1 MTRLDFALTAVLG
14 LASVIVPAPS
24 AAQDDVA
31 GVTGAGE
38 AIFSSDASF
47 EGIPLSGLELGQG
60 LFIAQDGTAIG
71 QFHVVLR
78 GTSPLGQPQDVVV
91 EGKVSGGAVESGG
104 VSFNGTAKVDLGDG
118 TVALVNVPFAVTAS
132 TGGLQLVLG
141 ATTLPAATL
150 TAGSI
155 TIE

>member
-1 MTRLDFALTAVLG
+1 M
-14 LASVIVPAPS
+14 VPVPV
-24 AAQDDVA
+24 AAQEDAA

-38 AIFSSDASF
+38 AIFSSAASF
-47 EGIPLSGLELGQG
+47 EGIPLTGLELGQG

-71 QFHVVLR
+71 QFHAVLR
-78 GTSPLGQPQDVVV
+78 GTSPLGLAQDVVV
-91 EGKVSGGAVESGG
+91 EGKVNGGAVESGG

-118 TVALVNVPFAVTAS
+118 AVALLDVPFMVTAS
-132 TGGLQLVLG
+132 TGALQVVLG